1 MIGAL
6 RAADMSRYLAVS
18 PVLGPS
24 EDPHIELQIR
34 IRYSRFRQRSR
45 CFVVWSR
52 GRNRKETEPEP
63 PTPSGRPETRLAVV
77 EFWTAE
83 QRLTVGMDLSQ
94 GRLTDLL
101 NQNDSV
107 RVAMLDM
114 VPDDASQP
122 IVGPETNWIE
132 LPVEQALLV
141 FPPPQETDPQ
151 RRLHRPRQP
160 IEISIGPFEVVA
172 SAHIPPGAQAAGFLL
187 RQGSH
192 FIPVTRAVVRDSQL
206 GGFEQRANVVLVNL
220 RMIATIRDSR
230 LGEREAPDADATAPL
245 A

>member
-1 MIGAL
+1 M
-6 RAADMSRYLAVS
+6 
-18 PVLGPS
+18 
-24 EDPHIELQIR
+24 
-34 IRYSRFRQRSR
+34 
-45 CFVVWSR
+45 WSR
-52 GRNRKETEPEP
+52 GRSRKEPEP
-63 PTPSGRPETRLAVV
+63 EASAPAQPAETRLAVV

-94 GRLTDLL
+94 GRLTDIL
-101 NQNDSV
+101 NRNDSV

-114 VPDDASQP
+114 LPEDASRP
-122 IVGPETNWIE
+122 IEVGPETNWID
-132 LPVEQALLV
+132 LPVGDALLV

-160 IEISIGPFEVVA
+160 IEIVIGTFEVSA

-206 GGFEQRANVVLVNL
+206 GGFEQHANVLLVNL
-220 RMIATIRDSR
+220 RKVASIRDSG
-230 LGEREAPDADATAPL
+230 LGERESLDAADATAPPT
-245 A
+245 

>member
-1 MIGAL
+1 
-6 RAADMSRYLAVS
+6 MSLWS
-18 PVLGPS
+18 
-24 EDPHIELQIR
+24 
-34 IRYSRFRQRSR
+34 RSR
-45 CFVVWSR
+45 R
-52 GRNRKETEPEP
+52 PKEPEP
-63 PTPSGRPETRLAVV
+63 AAPGPSRPAETLLAVV

-94 GRLTDLL
+94 GRLTDIL

-114 VPDDASQP
+114 RPDDPARP
-122 IVGPETNWIE
+122 IMVGPETNWIE

-141 FPPPQETDPQ
+141 FPPPQETDPH

-160 IEISIGPFEVVA
+160 IEIAIGTFEVSA

-192 FIPVTRAVVRDSQL
+192 FIPVTRAVVRDTEL
-206 GGFEQRANVVLVNL
+206 GGFEQHANVLLVNL
-220 RMIATIRDSR
+220 RKVATIRDSG
-230 LGEREAPDADATAPL
+230 LGEREALDAADATAPPG
-245 A
+245 

>member
-1 MIGAL
+1 M
-6 RAADMSRYLAVS
+6 
-18 PVLGPS
+18 
-24 EDPHIELQIR
+24 
-34 IRYSRFRQRSR
+34 
-45 CFVVWSR
+45 VWSR
-52 GRNRKETEPEP
+52 GRNRKEPEPEAP
-63 PTPSGRPETRLAVV
+63 APSGPAETRLSVV

-94 GRLTDLL
+94 GRLTDIL
-101 NQNDSV
+101 NRNDAV

-122 IVGPETNWIE
+122 ISVGPETNWID

-141 FPPPQETDPQ
+141 FPPPQETDPH

-160 IEISIGPFEVVA
+160 IEITIGTFEVSA

-187 RQGSH
+187 RQASH
-192 FIPVTRAVVRDSQL
+192 FIPVTRAVVRDTQL
-206 GGFEQRANVVLVNL
+206 GGFEQHANVLLVNL
-220 RMIATIRDSR
+220 RKVATIRDSG
-230 LGEREAPDADATAPL
+230 LAEHETLDPADAAAPP